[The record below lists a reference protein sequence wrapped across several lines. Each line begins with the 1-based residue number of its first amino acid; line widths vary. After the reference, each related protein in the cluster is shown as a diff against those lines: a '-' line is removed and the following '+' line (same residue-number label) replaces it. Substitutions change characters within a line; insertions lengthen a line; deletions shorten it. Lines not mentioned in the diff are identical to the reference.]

1 MHHVTK
7 AQEFPAGRQA
17 RKRTAAFAPPG
28 ELPMAGRYI
37 AMQNLLMRISE
48 PIPSELWDWL
58 VLMNWR
64 ETRMANNKRRYFRLP
79 DDTISKLAQ
88 ASQMELEAIY
98 QDIIRATTNRNHPS
112 MR

>member
-1 MHHVTK
+1 MLRRLK
-7 AQEFPAGRQA
+7 NFLLGGKPEKERRRLP
-17 RKRTAAFAPPG
+17 PPG